1 MISLS
6 KSAYKFPS
14 FDFLRSLT
22 TKTKDLVVIGGGP
35 GGYVAAIKAAQLGM
49 NVLCAEKRGALGG
62 TCLQE
67 GCIPSK
73 TLLHTSHLFEESKK
87 EFPKLGILVDNPRI
101 NIQKIMQ
108 EKNKVVSGLSKGIEM
123 LFKKNKVEYLK
134 GKASI
139 TKPGQVLI
147 EKNETNEKEIIDAK
161 NILIATGSDFIDF
174 PWLKIDEKVVLS
186 SRGALSLNRIPK
198 KMIIIGGGV
207 IGLELGTVWRRF
219 GADVTVVEILD
230 SIGGPLDKE
239 IGQTLLMHLK
249 KQGIKFLLSSKV
261 TELKVEN
268 NTAKLKVLPIKEK
281 DSKVIDIEADSVLVS
296 VGRKP
301 VTEGLGLEK
310 LGIKMN
316 KRQVE
321 INEKFETNIPGIYA
335 IGDIVRGPMLA
346 HKAEEEGIAAVSIMN
361 GGNSHINYDIIPEVI
376 YTTPE
381 VAKIGKTEEQLK
393 SSGIKYRKSKFPY
406 IANSR
411 ARAMSQTDGFVKF
424 LTDQDHKLL
433 GAHVIGPNAS
443 EAITECSV
451 AMQYGLTV
459 KQLSHVCHPHP
470 TLSEAILETAFAA
483 YFKPIHF

>member
-207 IGLELGTVWRRF
+207 IGLELR
-219 GADVTVVEILD
+219 
-230 SIGGPLDKE
+230 
-239 IGQTLLMHLK
+239 
-249 KQGIKFLLSSKV
+249 
-261 TELKVEN
+261 VEN